1 MNPTKIWVWTCKWRI
16 GSFSSFLVVMSTI
29 ICLKTIFSSSLLSFV
44 SYGVRVLCYLY
55 LFIYIVT
62 RCSCF
67 STIMT
72 SAISRNCLHF
82 WGTRVHP
89 QFSVGMCYSIF
100 SFMCVVF
107 CGSLIVPLLLAI
119 VLSVLQFTAFDY
131 LFGIFKLFLKYKKQI
146 NTDDDNNRHDM
157 ITISHMKLWSRA
169 AVKCLQWIS
178 NVYKKYIFF
187 FLIFQK

>member
-1 MNPTKIWVWTCKWRI
+1 MNPTKIQVWTCKWRI
-16 GSFSSFLVVMSTI
+16 GSCSGFLVVMSTI

-67 STIMT
+67 STITT

-82 WGTRVHP
+82 WGTWIHP

-100 SFMCVVF
+100 RFLCSVLWIIDCPFPFGHCIVCSSVFWPLYCLSFDLRLHLITPLVSSNFWPLYCLSYAIILSF
-107 CGSLIVPLLLAI
+107 CININVQYDIVPRNTKLSSSML
-119 VLSVLQFTAFDY
+119 LSVF
-131 LFGIFKLFLKYKKQI
+131 
-146 NTDDDNNRHDM
+146 H
-157 ITISHMKLWSRA
+157 
-169 AVKCLQWIS
+169 
-178 NVYKKYIFF
+178 
-187 FLIFQK
+187 